1 MGFGFAP
8 DGRWREIGRNPART
22 MAARF
27 ATSPRRFRP
36 WSGWVLPVL
45 LVAACWVGCDRS
57 APPPLREPQP
67 FHAKLPVRVG
77 DVTVLAEFAVLPAE
91 MARGLMGREALGP
104 DEGMLFVYPRPEI
117 LSFWMRNTPLPLDI
131 GYFDSAGVL
140 REIYPL
146 HPHNETPV
154 ASREPMQFAL
164 EMNQGWF
171 RERGVRPG
179 ARLDLSAVKAGLEA
193 RGFEPER
200 FGLR

>member
-1 MGFGFAP
+1 MSSRTATVFFRLGLARAILAP
-8 DGRWREIGRNPART
+8 
-22 MAARF
+22 
-27 ATSPRRFRP
+27 
-36 WSGWVLPVL
+36 VVL
-45 LVAACWVGCDRS
+45 LLGAWWWAGCEKAS
-57 APPPLREPQP
+57 LPPPREPQP
-67 FHAKLPVRVG
+67 FHTKLPVRVG
-77 DVTVLAEFAVLPAE
+77 DATVRVEFAVLPAE
-91 MARGLMGREALGP
+91 MARGLMGRTELGW

-131 GYFDSAGVL
+131 GYFDADGVL

-154 ASREPMQFAL
+154 PSREPMQFAL

-179 ARLDLSAVKAGLEA
+179 ARLDLAAVKAGLEA